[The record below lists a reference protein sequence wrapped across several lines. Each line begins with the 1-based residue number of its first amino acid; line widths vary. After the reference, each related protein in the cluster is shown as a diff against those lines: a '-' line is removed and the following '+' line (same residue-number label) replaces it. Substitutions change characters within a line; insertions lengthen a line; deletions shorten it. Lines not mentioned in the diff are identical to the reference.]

1 MRVVDLSQPLG
12 PETAGWPG
20 DGPFVATPDATVD
33 VDGSYSRRVDLHEHM
48 GTHFDAPA
56 HFVRDGLTVDAIAA
70 ERLVVP
76 VRVIDISAQ
85 VDADRDYALAV
96 ADIEEMEAM
105 DGMLESGQAVLVRTG
120 WDRFLNDRAR
130 YIDDLRFPGVGVE
143 AAELLVRRGVIGIGI
158 DTLSIDRGVATE
170 FPVHLITLPAGLWH
184 VEGLVGIDRVPSVG
198 AMLVVGVPLVKDASG
213 FPARVLALLP

>member
-1 MRVVDLSQPLG
+1 
-12 PETAGWPG
+12 
-20 DGPFVATPDATVD
+20 
-33 VDGSYSRRVDLHEHM
+33 
-48 GTHFDAPA
+48 
-56 HFVRDGLTVDAIAA
+56 
-70 ERLVVP
+70 
-76 VRVIDISAQ
+76 
-85 VDADRDYALAV
+85 
-96 ADIEEMEAM
+96 M

-213 FPARVLALLP
+213 FPARVPALLP